1 MWIKPTEVLLSSNP
15 LWCVLMV
22 MPCNNFIPI
31 IRTIEKSNDFFC
43 LQKRRGHSEKGE
55 RSTFTSKVV
64 GTLDSIMDTKV
75 CVGLYLNCP
84 TEEYSLLALAVSDI
98 APDRQLRF

>member
-1 MWIKPTEVLLSSNP
+1 MQLITGNDVSSYLEIPPAVMWIKPTEVLLSSNP
-15 LWCVLMV
+15 LWYACDDAASY
-22 MPCNNFIPI
+22 CNNFLLI

-55 RSTFTSKVV
+55 RSSFTSRVV

-75 CVGLYLNCP
+75 CVILIMGL
-84 TEEYSLLALAVSDI
+84 
-98 APDRQLRF
+98 